1 LVVYVHYLGGGRK
14 EFTLGPLLGP
24 RGGGLPRVTEQVPQP
39 KRSIRVLVL
48 SRDSSVRS
56 QVHRALELAGCAV
69 ISREG
74 FRPSDLTAQ
83 PPFHLVLAG
92 ATLFPDAPGL
102 ILFQALRDAFSR
114 SRFALLFEA
123 EDPWLLDQAEHSG
136 LSTVQLAPGPTE
148 LTSLVGVG
156 PAEMPLASLPIE
168 PRTRLSPSWRFH
180 PRQLV

>member
-1 LVVYVHYLGGGRK
+1 M
-14 EFTLGPLLGP
+14 
-24 RGGGLPRVTEQVPQP
+24 TEQLSQP

-92 ATLFPDAPGL
+92 ATLFPEAQGL

-136 LSTVQLAPGPTE
+136 LSTVLLAPGPTE
-148 LTSLVGVG
+148 LSSLVGMSPVE
-156 PAEMPLASLPIE
+156 PMPLGLPSE
-168 PRTRLSPSWRFH
+168 PRARLSPSWTFF
-180 PRQLV
+180 PRPKLD

>member
-1 LVVYVHYLGGGRK
+1 MVVYVHYLGGGRK
-14 EFTLGPLLGP
+14 EFTLGLAARAKRWGS
-24 RGGGLPRVTEQVPQP
+24 PRVTEQVPQP

-148 LTSLVGVG
+148 LNSLVGVG

>member
-1 LVVYVHYLGGGRK
+1 M
-14 EFTLGPLLGP
+14 
-24 RGGGLPRVTEQVPQP
+24 TEQGPQP
-39 KRSIRVLVL
+39 KRAVRVLVL

-92 ATLFPDAPGL
+92 ASLFPDAPGL

-123 EDPWLLDQAEHSG
+123 ADPWLMDQAETSG
-136 LSTVQLAPGPTE
+136 LSTVQVAPGPGD
-148 LTSLVGVG
+148 LSSLVGVGG
-156 PAEMPLASLPIE
+156 PAEMPLSSLPIE
-168 PRTRLSPSWRFH
+168 PRTARLSPSWRFY
-180 PRQLV
+180 PRHLG